1 MLNGI
6 HWLGHASFRLELGG
20 YTTYIDPWK
29 LKNPI
34 LADLVL
40 ITHDH
45 HDHLSETDIAK
56 ITKPETIFLC
66 PAQCASKL
74 RGDVRIVKP
83 GQSIRVG
90 GAEVQTVSAYN
101 VSKKFHP
108 KSADYVG
115 YVVTVG
121 GISIY
126 HAGDTDLI
134 PEMAAIKCDVALLP
148 IGGNYTMDAEEA
160 ANALTVLTVKEAV
173 PMHWGD
179 LIGSRRDADQ
189 FASMAP
195 AGTLVTL
202 LDPE

>member
-1 MLNGI
+1 
-6 HWLGHASFRLELGG
+6 
-20 YTTYIDPWK
+20 
-29 LKNPI
+29 
-34 LADLVL
+34 
-40 ITHDH
+40 
-45 HDHLSETDIAK
+45 
-56 ITKPETIFLC
+56 
-66 PAQCASKL
+66 
-74 RGDVRIVKP
+74 
-83 GQSIRVG
+83 
-90 GAEVQTVSAYN
+90 VSAYN

-160 ANALTVLTVKEAV
+160 ANALTVLTAKEAV

-189 FASMAP
+189 FARMAP

-202 LDPE
+202 LNPE